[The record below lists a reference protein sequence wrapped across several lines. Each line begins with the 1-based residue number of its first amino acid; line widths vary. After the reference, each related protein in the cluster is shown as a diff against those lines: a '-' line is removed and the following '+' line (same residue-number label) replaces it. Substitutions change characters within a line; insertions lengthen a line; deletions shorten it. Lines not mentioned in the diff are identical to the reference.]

1 MEQFEIVVATRDVK
15 GKGASRRL
23 RRNGYVPG
31 ILYGSG
37 KSPVNI
43 QLDHNYVMKLADVE
57 AFYSRILTLSLPT
70 GNERVVLKDMQ
81 RHPHKARIM
90 HIDFLRINENEEL
103 TMRIPLHFINED
115 ICDGVK
121 TGGGVI
127 THVITELEILCL
139 PRDLPEYIEVD
150 VEALKL
156 GESLHLSDITVPE
169 GVQIAALVHGG
180 DPGQSIVSVQQP
192 RIVLEPQ
199 ELEEALA
206 EGEIDEL
213 SVPEEESGESAAG
226 EGES

>member
-1 MEQFEIVVATRDVK
+1 
-15 GKGASRRL
+15 
-23 RRNGYVPG
+23 
-31 ILYGSG
+31 
-37 KSPVNI
+37 
-43 QLDHNYVMKLADVE
+43 
-57 AFYSRILTLSLPT
+57 
-70 GNERVVLKDMQ
+70 
-81 RHPHKARIM
+81 
-90 HIDFLRINENEEL
+90 
-103 TMRIPLHFINED
+103 
-115 ICDGVK
+115 
-121 TGGGVI
+121 
-127 THVITELEILCL
+127 VITELEILCL

-199 ELEEALA
+199 ELEEELA

-213 SVPEEESGESAAG
+213 SVPEEEPGEAASG